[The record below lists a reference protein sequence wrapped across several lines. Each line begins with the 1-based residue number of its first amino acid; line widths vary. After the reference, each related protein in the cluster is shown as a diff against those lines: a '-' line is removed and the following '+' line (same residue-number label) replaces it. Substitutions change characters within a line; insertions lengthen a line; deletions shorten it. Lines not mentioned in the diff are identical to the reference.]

1 MIKNFTLLILL
12 VLSLKVS
19 SQVIYEPFQSSKLG
33 ESRDIK
39 IQLPRN
45 YDPEEK
51 VEYPL
56 IIVLD
61 GDYLFEPVIGNV
73 DYQSYWGEMPKCVV
87 VGVNQSAT
95 RSKDFYYDD
104 EQFFPSQDG
113 ANFFEFLGMELVPYI
128 EGKYNVSDFRIVMG
142 HDMSANF
149 LNYYLFKDQPM
160 YRAFVSFSPDLA
172 PEMKTRLQQRLSTLD
187 VDTFYYLATAD
198 NDISRLNKSILE
210 ADELIKS
217 IENPKVHYR
226 FDNFNDA
233 DHYSMVGLGIPKALN
248 QIFDLYKP
256 INMKEY
262 NEKVLTYEGSPYQYL
277 EKKYKDIEFFYGF
290 EKKVVENDFKAIA
303 AASNKK
309 DDIESLKELS
319 KLAKKEYPGSM
330 ISAYYLGMYYEK
342 DNNLKKALQ
351 YYNSGLLL
359 EPSEFIDKEVLLD
372 KIYAIQ
378 DQQ

>member
-1 MIKNFTLLILL
+1 MVRYFTLLFLAVFSTQMI
-12 VLSLKVS
+12 

-45 YDPEEK
+45 YNPEEK
-51 VEYPL
+51 TEYPL

-73 DYQSYWGEMPKCVV
+73 DYQSYWGEMPKCIV

-95 RSKDFYYDD
+95 RQDD
-104 EQFFPSQDG
+104 LSYHNETFFPAQDS
-113 ANFFEFLGMELVPYI
+113 ANFFEFLGMELIPYI
-128 EGKYNVSDFRIVMG
+128 ESKYNASEFRIAMG

-149 LNYYLFKDQPM
+149 INYYLFKDNPIF
-160 YRAFVSFSPDLA
+160 RAFVMFSPDYA
-172 PEMKTRLQQRLSTLD
+172 PEMGNRLQQRLSTLET
-187 VDTFYYLATAD
+187 DTFYYLATAD
-198 NDISRLNKSILE
+198 NDISSLNKSILE
-210 ADELIKS
+210 IDGVMKTL
-217 IENPKVHYR
+217 ENPKVHYR
-226 FDNFNDA
+226 FDNFTDA
-233 DHYSMVGLGIPKALN
+233 DHYSLVGLGIPKAFN
-248 QIFDLYKP
+248 QIFELYKP

-262 NEKVLTYEGSPYQYL
+262 NENVLTFEGSPYDYL
-277 EKKYKDIEFFYGF
+277 TKKYDDIKFFYGF
-290 EKKVVENDFKAIA
+290 EKKVVENDLKAIA

-309 DDIESLKELS
+309 NDLESLQELS
-319 KLAKKEYPGSM
+319 KLAKREYPDSM
-330 ISAYYLGMYYEK
+330 ISSYYLGMYHEK

-359 EPSEFIDKEVLLD
+359 EPSEFIDKDMLLD
-372 KIYAIQ
+372 KIYAIK